1 MLTFQWKWQCGKTH
15 RVLQNG
21 MWFIVGFTTPV
32 ANEEL
37 NHTGELARD
46 NMMCLAYSM
55 QHAYI
60 YIYTHTYIEYIV
72 SVIISILWATH
83 VHTPRGKWRENTCA
97 VLTSKTTTAK
107 SRLHFLDEPPVE
119 KGVDFDEIPNQQRV
133 RHGIMMKFPEVHLWD
148 FKRGPQEPDQT
159 QRWKLVQGTKSTDG
173 LKMDNLSISHQQNS
187 Q

>member
-60 YIYTHTYIEYIV
+60 YIYIHIH
-72 SVIISILWATH
+72 ISNILYLSLFPSFGQLMSTRH
-83 VHTPRGKWRENTCA
+83 VENDEKTRVLSSHPRPPRPNHGSTFWTNHLRSKKES
-97 VLTSKTTTAK
+97 TS
-107 SRLHFLDEPPVE
+107 
-119 KGVDFDEIPNQQRV
+119 
-133 RHGIMMKFPEVHLWD
+133 
-148 FKRGPQEPDQT
+148 
-159 QRWKLVQGTKSTDG
+159 TKSQISSEFDMESWWNVQKFMAG
-173 LKMDNLSISHQQNS
+173 ISKEDLKNQTKPSGEN
-187 Q
+187 

>member
-1 MLTFQWKWQCGKTH
+1 MARSTLLPRIVCPQILWAASSPRRRSAIDSRLPMQNMLTFQWKWQCGKTH

-60 YIYTHTYIEYIV
+60 YIYIYTYIYRIYCICHYFHPLDN
-72 SVIISILWATH
+72 SCPHATWKMTRKH
-83 VHTPRGKWRENTCA
+83 VCCPHIQDHHGQITAPLFGR
-97 VLTSKTTTAK
+97 TT
-107 SRLHFLDEPPVE
+107 
-119 KGVDFDEIPNQQRV
+119 
-133 RHGIMMKFPEVHLWD
+133 
-148 FKRGPQEPDQT
+148 
-159 QRWKLVQGTKSTDG
+159 
-173 LKMDNLSISHQQNS
+173 
-187 Q
+187 